1 MPFGLGVPSP
11 SLGVGA
17 ALLDPGLGPGTPLRF
32 SSLAIVVSS
41 SPLAA
46 GVLDV
51 ASALSPLSTVLVLG
65 FDVSDCE
72 GFVLAGKGSESS
84 YGNCVRRY
92 EDSFSLMI
100 LLCRPYIRGYATFMV
115 LR

>member
-1 MPFGLGVPSP
+1 M
-11 SLGVGA
+11 
-17 ALLDPGLGPGTPLRF
+17 
-32 SSLAIVVSS
+32 
-41 SPLAA
+41 
-46 GVLDV
+46 LDV

-100 LLCRPYIRGYATFMV
+100 LLCFADLEVLFVSVGDADLMLASGDEADMV
-115 LR
+115 SVEAEDAMVEDCSLAQVVWMVMQDGVI